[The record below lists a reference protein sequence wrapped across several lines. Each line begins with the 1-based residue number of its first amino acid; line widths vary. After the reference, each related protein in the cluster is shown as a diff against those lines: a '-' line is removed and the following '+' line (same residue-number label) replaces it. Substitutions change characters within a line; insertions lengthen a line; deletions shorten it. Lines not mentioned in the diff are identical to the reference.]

1 MIRTLGI
8 SAVVSL
14 LLAGPAHAADSIQ
27 LPDPS
32 GITLFSLG
40 IAGLLIGR
48 HFAGKRRD

>member
-1 MIRTLGI
+1 MIRTLGAS
-8 SAVVSL
+8 SAVSL
-14 LLAGPAHAADSIQ
+14 LLAGPAYAAGSVQ

-32 GITLFSLG
+32 GVTLFSLG

>member
-14 LLAGPAHAADSIQ
+14 LLAGPAHAAGSIQ

>member
-8 SAVVSL
+8 SAVASL
-14 LLAGPAHAADSIQ
+14 LLAGPAHAAGSIQ